1 MRPRQ
6 RRRPGL
12 AVVAAG
18 LLAAACSPYMG
29 RHELQW
35 DSLDQIWQ
43 AEASQVKVR
52 NAQSRVFD
60 TNDRL
65 GTLEAVVATF
75 QDLGFQ
81 IEVLDEAL
89 GIVSGKK
96 FTGLEKPSVGFDPS
110 YVLYDAE
117 SLVVFSRTYR
127 SWGPFWHR
135 SDLVRLTVTVR
146 ARNEKQLVVRAAAQF
161 QLRPIEAAEPYQEFF
176 RTLEQA
182 MFSERHALG
191 VVTPHPQLVLPLASV
206 R

>member
-1 MRPRQ
+1 
-6 RRRPGL
+6 
-12 AVVAAG
+12 
-18 LLAAACSPYMG
+18 MG

-35 DSLDQIWQ
+35 NSLDQLWQ
-43 AEASQVKVR
+43 AEQSQVKVR

-60 TNDRL
+60 TNDRTR
-65 GTLEAVVATF
+65 TLTAVVDAF

-81 IEVLDEAL
+81 VEVLDETL

-96 FTGLEKPSVGFDPS
+96 FTGLEKPKAGFDPT
-110 YVLYDAE
+110 YVLYDTE
-117 SLVVFSRTYR
+117 SLVVFSKAYQ

-146 ARNEKQLVVRAAAQF
+146 ARNEQQLVVRAAAQF
-161 QLRPIEAAEPYQEFF
+161 QLRPIEDPEPYQQFF

-182 MFSERHALG
+182 LFLEREGLG
-191 VVTPHPQLVLPLASV
+191 

>member
-81 IEVLDEAL
+81 VEVLDEAL

-96 FTGLEKPSVGFDPS
+96 FTGLEKSRVGFDPT

-117 SLVVFSRTYR
+117 SLVEFSRTYR

-161 QLRPIEAAEPYQEFF
+161 QLRPIEAPEPYQEFF

-191 VVTPHPQLVLPLASV
+191 VAPPPQPPVLPLASV